1 MNKQNTELKNGLE
14 LLLLLDLTL
23 ATMDDYNLKGPVKNK
38 ANLFRNALEKQV
50 NNSVDDLMGNDEEFF
65 QNASKRKER
74 MIKQLANLN
83 EADNLLISEFINKFI
98 ENIDIA
104 RKKGIV
110 FFDKLL

>member
-1 MNKQNTELKNGLE
+1 MNRELKKGLE
-14 LLLLLDLTL
+14 LVLLLDLII

-38 ANLFRNALEKQV
+38 ANLFRNSIESNV
-50 NNSVDDLMGNDEEFF
+50 NKIVDKCMLHDEEFF

-74 MIKQLANLN
+74 MIKQLASLS
-83 EADNLLISEFINKFI
+83 EDDNILLSDFVDKFI
-98 ENIDIA
+98 SNIEIV